1 MLFLLAGTIL
11 MIYYA
16 DYRLIY
22 ERSQDLLRNYCEDYG
37 SGGDTAD
44 GHTLPPPD
52 KKDGERENA
61 SAVRQIYSVFFSGD
75 GSVKAV
81 DLGKV
86 SLYSGKEISD
96 AACRAKNG
104 KENAG
109 RTGKFF
115 YRIERQGDGL
125 LVALINIA
133 FEDEAR
139 TLMIRYTVI
148 FGGIAMG
155 FTLVFSFLVSKKI
168 VTPLEENDRMQKQ
181 FISDEGHELK
191 TPISV
196 ISANLELLEREDADN
211 IWLKNIRYENE
222 KMGELVKELLTLAR
236 LEQTVPVMEE
246 LDFSRLLMRELLT
259 FESMAY
265 EKRIQL
271 NYDEIA
277 ENTRLFGSRE
287 QLSGLVAILIENAI
301 AYSAK
306 GECVFVCLKNGQK
319 DICFSVTNTGTEIT
333 EEQREH
339 LFDRFYRTDF
349 SRDNENNHYGLGLAI
364 AKKIVEL
371 HRARIEVRCEKK
383 CVTFLVTFE
392 KKV

>member
-1 MLFLLAGTIL
+1 

-148 FGGIAMG
+148 FG
-155 FTLVFSFLVSKKI
+155 
-168 VTPLEENDRMQKQ
+168 
-181 FISDEGHELK
+181 
-191 TPISV
+191 
-196 ISANLELLEREDADN
+196 
-211 IWLKNIRYENE
+211 
-222 KMGELVKELLTLAR
+222 
-236 LEQTVPVMEE
+236 
-246 LDFSRLLMRELLT
+246 
-259 FESMAY
+259 
-265 EKRIQL
+265 
-271 NYDEIA
+271 
-277 ENTRLFGSRE
+277 SRE